1 MAKSLKLTLDG
12 VSYDQWMSGEVSR
25 DLKDFSGSFSFTF
38 RDRDAAKK
46 VLPYAS
52 WAPVKRIRTQMLAEI
67 RIGRRLVLRGYVE
80 DVQRDMADGSAQVV
94 ISGRDQT
101 GDLIDCSALVDGPAE
116 LKNVKLEDAVAQIA
130 KPFGLS
136 VRTEVDTGA
145 VFERYSIDLGETA
158 FSAIEKGTRSRRT
171 LILSDGVGGIVIT
184 RTGVTRAPAD
194 LIMPGNIL
202 SSSGRETTQGRY
214 SKTVVRGQSERS
226 GKSRSAASLDSTAE
240 PIGTDAREDGDG
252 SATERERKGTVATG
266 IADDREIE
274 RYRPIV
280 HLARSKADGTSAQ
293 DEAEWRSRTARG
305 EADELMLTVKG
316 HEDNGLLWTVNQ
328 LVYVSEP
335 FQDYERDQL
344 ISKTR
349 YIEDS
354 SGAVTEITVCSP
366 DAFDTGPVGNRRT
379 NQRGKTGGT
388 TSSGALDNT
397 AEAL

>member
-1 MAKSLKLTLDG
+1 M
-12 VSYDQWMSGEVSR
+12 
-25 DLKDFSGSFSFTF
+25 
-38 RDRDAAKK
+38 
-46 VLPYAS
+46 
-52 WAPVKRIRTQMLAEI
+52 
-67 RIGRRLVLRGYVE
+67 
-80 DVQRDMADGSAQVV
+80 
-94 ISGRDQT
+94 
-101 GDLIDCSALVDGPAE
+101 
-116 LKNVKLEDAVAQIA
+116 
-130 KPFGLS
+130 
-136 VRTEVDTGA
+136 
-145 VFERYSIDLGETA
+145 
-158 FSAIEKGTRSRRT
+158 
-171 LILSDGVGGIVIT
+171 
-184 RTGVTRAPAD
+184 
-194 LIMPGNIL
+194 
-202 SSSGRETTQGRY
+202 
-214 SKTVVRGQSERS
+214 
-226 GKSRSAASLDSTAE
+226 
-240 PIGTDAREDGDG
+240 
-252 SATERERKGTVATG
+252 
-266 IADDREIE
+266 
-274 RYRPIV
+274 

>member
-12 VSYDQWMSGEVSR
+12 IAYDQWTSGEVSR

-38 RDRDAAKK
+38 RDRDAAKN

-67 RIGRRLVLRGYVE
+67 RIGKRLVLRGYVE
-80 DVQRDMADGSAQVV
+80 DIDREMSDGTAQVM

-116 LKNVKLEDAVAQIA
+116 LKSVKLEDAIKKIA
-130 KPFGLS
+130 EPFGLS
-136 VRTEVDTGA
+136 VRTEVDTGE

-158 FSAIEKGTRSRRT
+158 FSAIEKGARSRRV
-171 LILSDGVGGIVIT
+171 LILSDGVGGIVVT

-194 LIMPGNIL
+194 LILPGNVIG
-202 SSSGRETTQGRY
+202 SRGRETTQGRY
-214 SKTVVRGQSERS
+214 SKTIVRGQSERS
-226 GKSRSAASLDSTAE
+226 GKSRTAATLDSTAE
-240 PIGTDAREDGDG
+240 PIDTDAREDGDG

-266 IADDREIE
+266 VAEDSEIR

-280 HLARSKADGTSAQ
+280 HLARSKADATSAQ
-293 DEAEWRSRTARG
+293 DEADWRSRTARG
-305 EADELMLTVKG
+305 QSDDLTHTVKG
-316 HEDNGLLWTVNQ
+316 FEVNGTLWTVNQ
-328 LVYVSEP
+328 LVHVSDP
-335 FQDYERDQL
+335 FQDRERDQL
-344 ISKTR
+344 ISNTR
-349 YIEDS
+349 YVEDS

-366 DAFDTGPVGNRRT
+366 DAFDTGEVGNRRT
-379 NQRGKTGGT
+379 NQRGKAGK
-388 TSSGALDNT
+388 TSSGALDST

>member
-12 VSYDQWMSGEVSR
+12 VAYDQWVSGEVSR

-38 RDRDAAKK
+38 RDRDALQG

-52 WAPVKRIRTQMLAEI
+52 WAAVKRIRTQMLAEI

-80 DVQRDMADGSAQVV
+80 EVQRDLADGSAEVV

-101 GDLIDCSALVDGPAE
+101 GDLVDCSALVDGPAE
-116 LKNVKLEDAVAQIA
+116 LKSVKLEDAVARIA
-130 KPFGLS
+130 KPFGLN
-136 VRTEVDTGA
+136 VRAEVDTGE

-194 LIMPGNIL
+194 LTMPGNIL
-202 SSSGRETTQGRY
+202 ASSGRETTQGRY

-266 IADDREIE
+266 IAEDSEIK

-280 HLARSKADGTSAQ
+280 HLARSKADGQSAQ
-293 DEAEWRSRTARG
+293 DEADWRNRTARG
-305 EADELMLTVKG
+305 EADELTLTVKG
-316 HEDNGLLWTVNQ
+316 HDVSGSLWTVNQ

-335 FQDYERDQL
+335 FQDYERDQV

-349 YIEDS
+349 YVEDTL
-354 SGAVTEITVCSP
+354 GAVTEITVCSP
-366 DAFDTGPVGNRRT
+366 DAFDTGEVGNRRT
-379 NQRGKTGGT
+379 NQRGKTGK
-388 TSSGALDNT
+388 TSGGALDST
-397 AEAL
+397 AEPL